1 MAIRV
6 LLPQPILPAGYEYL
20 REHGYEVVD
29 GRGFTED
36 DIVADIT
43 DCDAIIVRTAKITKR
58 IFDAAPKLKIL
69 ARHGAGYDGVDPG
82 RRPGA
87 RGAGVHRRRGQRHLG
102 GRADHL
108 LHALLLPEL
117 QEGPEAVPGGLPP
130 GQDGRPQDRAG
141 GQDPGPGGLGQHRQA
156 GGQEGRSGL

>member
-36 DIVADIT
+36 DIVADIA

-58 IFDAAPKLKIL
+58 IFDAAPSWP
-69 ARHGAGYDGVDPG
+69 ATAPATTGWTWP
-82 RRPGA
+82 
-87 RGAGVHRRRGQRHLG
+87 
-102 GRADHL
+102 
-108 LHALLLPEL
+108 
-117 QEGPEAVPGGLPP
+117 PP
-130 GQDGRPQDRAG
+130 GSTGCWCAPPAG
-141 GQDPGPGGLGQHRQA
+141 PTPSLWP
-156 GGQEGRSGL
+156 S

>member
-36 DIVADIT
+36 DIVADIA

-69 ARHGAGYDGVDPG
+69 ARHGAGYDGVDLAA
-82 RRPGA
+82 A
-87 RGAGVHRRRGQRHLG
+87 REHKV
-102 GRADHL
+102 
-108 LHALLLPEL
+108 
-117 QEGPEAVPGGLPP
+117 VPT
-130 GQDGRPQDRAG
+130 DGT
-141 GQDPGPGGLGQHRQA
+141 
-156 GGQEGRSGL
+156 

>member
-36 DIVADIT
+36 DIVADIA

-69 ARHGAGYDGVDPG
+69 ARHGAGYDGVDLAAAREYG
-82 RRPGA
+82 VLRSEERRVGK
-87 RGAGVHRRRGQRHLG
+87 
-102 GRADHL
+102 
-108 LHALLLPEL
+108 EC
-117 QEGPEAVPGGLPP
+117 
-130 GQDGRPQDRAG
+130 
-141 GQDPGPGGLGQHRQA
+141 
-156 GGQEGRSGL
+156 RSRWSPYH

>member
-36 DIVADIT
+36 DIVADIA

-58 IFDAAPKLKIL
+58 IFDAAPTGCWC
-69 ARHGAGYDGVDPG
+69 APPAGPTPS
-82 RRPGA
+82 RWP
-87 RGAGVHRRRGQRHLG
+87 
-102 GRADHL
+102 
-108 LHALLLPEL
+108 
-117 QEGPEAVPGGLPP
+117 
-130 GQDGRPQDRAG
+130 
-141 GQDPGPGGLGQHRQA
+141 
-156 GGQEGRSGL
+156 S

>member
-36 DIVADIT
+36 DIVADIA

-58 IFDAAPKLKIL
+58 IFDAAPPP
-69 ARHGAGYDGVDPG
+69 AGLRCYRNSIRSSP
-82 RRPGA
+82 
-87 RGAGVHRRRGQRHLG
+87 
-102 GRADHL
+102 
-108 LHALLLPEL
+108 LPAAS
-117 QEGPEAVPGGLPP
+117 P
-130 GQDGRPQDRAG
+130 
-141 GQDPGPGGLGQHRQA
+141 
-156 GGQEGRSGL
+156 